1 MYKKAVCIL
10 LFIIIICSAVLIYK
24 IEKTPEYDSK
34 IYNEVYNEYERINTV
49 TDDSKIISSTF
60 SNKKQNLSPIY
71 ITRNSSGDTYRT
83 LGVIEIPKINISYPV
98 INDYSEAN
106 LNIAPTKFVGPNLN
120 ETGNLVIVGHNNRN
134 KEFFSNL
141 NKLEND
147 DIVQITDHNNN
158 TKEYKVY
165 KSYEIKQTDYSCLN
179 QDTNG
184 KSELTLITCVKSS
197 KKKRLVVKC
206 VAI

>member
-1 MYKKAVCIL
+1 MYKKTVCFL
-10 LFIIIICSAVLIYK
+10 LFIIIICSAILIYK
-24 IEKTPEYDSK
+24 IEQTPEYDSK
-34 IYNEVYNEYERINTV
+34 IYNEVYKEYEQISIVNE
-49 TDDSKIISSTF
+49 DSKTVNASLDNSSH
-60 SNKKQNLSPIY
+60 KQSTIY
-71 ITRNSSGDTYRT
+71 ITKNSSGDTYRT
-83 LGVIEIPKINISYPV
+83 LGVIEINISYPV

-120 ETGNLVIVGHNNRN
+120 ESGNLVIVGHNNRN

-147 DIVQITDHNNN
+147 DIVKLIDHNNN

-165 KSYEIKQTDYSCLN
+165 KSYEIKQTDYSCLDQN
-179 QDTNG
+179 TKG